1 MVSVLENLKKVFFM
15 LFIVGYK
22 QMLVNEVV
30 KLDGSVFCI
39 ILVVSVMG
47 FFFLVLE
54 IFELLNLFEMFFI
67 F

>member
-1 MVSVLENLKKVFFM
+1 
-15 LFIVGYK
+15 
-22 QMLVNEVV
+22 MLVNEVV

-39 ILVVSVMG
+39 ILVVSLMG